1 MRGKKRGALLLAAV
15 LAITLI
21 GVQLPAQAA
30 GSSDPRFLEPI
41 EAPEPGYTEISTAEE
56 LKQIKDDPAGYYV
69 LTQDIDL
76 SEYSNWSPISSS
88 GRAFSGVL
96 DGQGHVIRN
105 LSITSLGHVDY
116 PYAGLF
122 GTISGGTVK
131 NLGVENV
138 NIAMGSAY
146 GCYVGAIA
154 GKVTG
159 ESVIENCY
167 STGSIYGHSVSK
179 YNNEP
184 FCAGG
189 LVGWAGE
196 NGQCVIRSSY
206 NRAGLSATGR
216 YSATLGGIL
225 SVAKGG
231 TSGTGGQVLIQNC
244 FNSGSVQIAITDEN
258 TYDVSALGGGL
269 VGSVRQSTLQIQA
282 SCNWGAVAIRERNN
296 GDLLAYMSSYAYA
309 GGLVAQND
317 EGELTI
323 KDCYNSG
330 DVFALEDRNA
340 AYAGGLIGG
349 SNARCAVERCYVSGA
364 VSAEN
369 ASDGTA
375 YASGLD
381 GYGVSAEDTLQ
392 NSFVLTNQISAEWA
406 NTVSMVGTKVTN
418 VWTLS
423 PVPDGVNNNAT
434 GTVTEEEAGQQ
445 STYAAAG
452 WSFDG
457 GDAVWTMR
465 SGSPYPVL
473 SWEPDSLP
481 GQPVIQ
487 GQPKVVNLTFPQE
500 GIAPNC
506 GNTLYVD
513 TTGLTTDQGTEA
525 LGALSYQWMRGDRP
539 ITGATGKTYLLPEYD
554 SRGYEYSVRVTASGC
569 TGTAFS
575 EKTLRVEDRL
585 MMMGTVK
592 LDNTTPELGDTLH
605 VDVSDLW
612 TTTGP
617 AEDLRLIYKWYRDG
631 SSFEIST
638 AESYT
643 LTDADVDKSVWVRVS
658 VLGATNYVES
668 EHTQLVELPEFAGGT
683 GTEED
688 PYQIS
693 SVKEWQVFLYRVRY
707 QNHIK
712 YTDAHYELTQD
723 IDFSQASPYL
733 YVKNFVGVLDG
744 NDHAIQDMTVQSAAT
759 YGEVAVFESL
769 KEGGVIKNLRLE
781 NLMVEGSTNVGGL
794 VGLLQDSTLS
804 NCTVS
809 GTVKGTKTAGA
820 LACRAENSRIS
831 DCRNYAAVSGG
842 SGGGVGGIAGTATN
856 CILERVYNNADISG
870 TGGIVG
876 SMSNGGR
883 IVQAVN
889 CGEVKPV
896 NAYKTG
902 GIVGVLSGSDTS
914 ANKEAVLDCCT
925 NLGTVRGSSGSS
937 MAAGGLIGGID
948 WPGGSSVKITN
959 SINCGDVRIST
970 VAKIGGIVGEVY
982 STTLVVTNCANTGEL
997 TFGTAIGK
1005 EKYAGG
1011 VVGYV
1016 MYSDAVLTVDNF
1028 YVSGFPTAGGNDPN
1042 SFSYEKFGRLYG
1054 GMQYNIPKNCTN
1066 CYSNAD
1072 PKEYIDKNNQSDL
1085 YTYVPDMKHAD
1096 FVSTLNANIAGREG
1110 LLTWQLDEEV
1120 NGGYPSFVGQGSRI
1134 LYAGSNGVELY
1145 WSGAA
1150 PETETDFVLAAY
1162 DSEGRL
1168 LTVSTTSLTGSLP
1181 AQLLFEEP
1189 VELTS
1194 GCTVKVFCLSKE
1206 GLVPQ
1211 RAALIYEI

>member
-1 MRGKKRGALLLAAV
+1 MFGQLGDGTKNDRYYAMPVLENVVDIDASGSSVMAMKADGTLWAWGQGGKRLGVGYDNTDVKTPEQVILPEGSSVKDFSLGKDCSTFLMEDGTVWMWGGRQRFGSTVSSREPYYLYELDDANVTSLSSSDNRYACIAICGSGTSEDPGEMYFWGEDVYDWCLDGNDDFIMDVPQKIVFPESEYLTDVRLGEGTIFARVGGPESGIYAWGRNDSCQTGVGESAGGDPVTVPNKIADYHSSAPLYVTPGWGSSPVALHEDGTLWTWGQDNLLTPPYSVTTEPVQIEAAHVVEAAQGSLHLVALRKDGLVYVRGSNSSGQRGIPDHLGESREYEFDFDRPVQKQDGTPLSLRNFDGPVHFLTVNVNAKQGVVTGSAPDAYQ
-15 LAITLI
+15 AGDMITLTAQPKAGWVFSGWSAE
-21 GVQLPAQAA
+21 GVTLTDVTSPTISFAMAA
-30 GSSDPRFLEPI
+30 EDVTVTALFEKDLAGMTGSGSFQGEVGEPDPDAIP
-41 EAPEPGYTEISTAEE
+41 ISTAEQ
-56 LKQIKDDPAGYYV
+56 LASIGSGYPLDGSYV
-69 LTQDIDL
+69 LTADL
-76 SEYSNWSPISSS
+76 DLASYENWTPIGSNEAPFT
-88 GRAFSGVL
+88 GTF
-96 DGQGHVIRN
+96 DGQGHVITGLTIDGR
-105 LSITSLGHVDY
+105 LER
-116 PYAGLF
+116 AGLF
-122 GTISGGTVK
+122 GKVDQKGVIK
-131 NLGVENV
+131 NLGLEQVSINV
-138 NIAMGSAY
+138 SGSVN
-146 GCYVGAIA
+146 GDCYVGGI
-154 GKVTG
+154 
-159 ESVIENCY
+159 
-167 STGSIYGHSVSK
+167 
-179 YNNEP
+179 
-184 FCAGG
+184 
-189 LVGWAGE
+189 VGQMGVD
-196 NGQCVIRSSY
+196 Q
-206 NRAGLSATGR
+206 
-216 YSATLGGIL
+216 
-225 SVAKGG
+225 
-231 TSGTGGQVLIQNC
+231 
-244 FNSGSVQIAITDEN
+244 
-258 TYDVSALGGGL
+258 
-269 VGSVRQSTLQIQA
+269 
-282 SCNWGAVAIRERNN
+282 
-296 GDLLAYMSSYAYA
+296 
-309 GGLVAQND
+309 
-317 EGELTI
+317 
-323 KDCYNSG
+323 
-330 DVFALEDRNA
+330 
-340 AYAGGLIGG
+340 
-349 SNARCAVERCYVSGA
+349 
-364 VSAEN
+364 
-369 ASDGTA
+369 DG
-375 YASGLD
+375 
-381 GYGVSAEDTLQ
+381 
-392 NSFVLTNQISAEWA
+392 
-406 NTVSMVGTKVTN
+406 
-418 VWTLS
+418 
-423 PVPDGVNNNAT
+423 
-434 GTVTEEEAGQQ
+434 
-445 STYAAAG
+445 
-452 WSFDG
+452 
-457 GDAVWTMR
+457 
-465 SGSPYPVL
+465 
-473 SWEPDSLP
+473 
-481 GQPVIQ
+481 
-487 GQPKVVNLTFPQE
+487 
-500 GIAPNC
+500 
-506 GNTLYVD
+506 
-513 TTGLTTDQGTEA
+513 
-525 LGALSYQWMRGDRP
+525 
-539 ITGATGKTYLLPEYD
+539 
-554 SRGYEYSVRVTASGC
+554 
-569 TGTAFS
+569 
-575 EKTLRVEDRL
+575 
-585 MMMGTVK
+585 
-592 LDNTTPELGDTLH
+592 
-605 VDVSDLW
+605 
-612 TTTGP
+612 
-617 AEDLRLIYKWYRDG
+617 
-631 SSFEIST
+631 
-638 AESYT
+638 
-643 LTDADVDKSVWVRVS
+643 
-658 VLGATNYVES
+658 
-668 EHTQLVELPEFAGGT
+668 
-683 GTEED
+683 
-688 PYQIS
+688 YQIS

-744 NDHAIQDMTVQSAAT
+744 NDHAIQNMTVQSAAT

-781 NLMVEGSTNVGGL
+781 NLMVEGSTDVGGL

-804 NCTVS
+804 DCTVS

-959 SINCGDVRIST
+959 SINCGDVRINT

-1096 FVSTLNANIAGREG
+1096 FVSTLNANIVGREG